1 MASLQ
6 SRPHVVTI
14 IVNPRSGRGRAA
26 RLLPQVSAQL
36 ASALPHSQL
45 RVVRTRNY
53 ADARER
59 AYATV
64 AASEPPQAGERPDV
78 LVMMGGDGMAS
89 LGLNACAGT
98 HVQLGV
104 IPAGTG
110 DDFARGVGIPR
121 DPLAAARA
129 VGSGLT
135 RRIDLT
141 LAAGQIADGSQQRYV
156 GSVVS
161 SGYDARVNHRVNH
174 GRLNLGSVSYA
185 SAVLLEIA
193 KLDPINYRL
202 TIDGKYREEQAIL
215 VAVGN
220 AGYVG
225 GGIHLCPQADPADGL
240 LDLTLIGPVSRL
252 TLIRLFPLLF
262 RGDFISHPA
271 ITHLRATE
279 VLLDG
284 DELVPM
290 ADGEDLGK
298 APLRLTCEPGV
309 LEICVGGELGE

>member
-174 GRLNLGSVSYA
+174 GRLNLGSASYA